1 MDNNELKKYAE
12 ETVKSVSTF
21 MDAALKS
28 IEQLKDQIA
37 KDQIAKDPKNV
48 ANLSELMKAAEASD
62 KVKELQKQLKDLSN
76 GI

>member
-12 ETVKSVSTF
+12 DTVKSVSSF

-28 IEQLKDQIA
+28 LDVLKNE
-37 KDQIAKDPKNV
+37 IAKDPKNV
-48 ANLSELMKAAEASD
+48 ANLSELMKAAEASE
-62 KVKELQKQLKDLSN
+62 KVNELKKHLKDLSN

>member
-1 MDNNELKKYAE
+1 MDNKELKKYAE
-12 ETVKSVSTF
+12 ETVKSVSSF
-21 MDAALKS
+21 MDVALKS
-28 IEQLKDQIA
+28 MEQL

-48 ANLSELMKAAEASD
+48 TNITDLMKAAEASE

>member
-28 IEQLKDQIA
+28 MEQL

-48 ANLSELMKAAEASD
+48 ANITDLMKAAEASE

>member
-1 MDNNELKKYAE
+1 MDNKELKKYAE
-12 ETVKSVSTF
+12 ETVKSVSSF

-28 IEQLKDQIA
+28 MEQL

-48 ANLSELMKAAEASD
+48 ANLSELMKAAEASE

>member
-1 MDNNELKKYAE
+1 MDNKELKKYAE
-12 ETVKSVSTF
+12 ETVKSVSSF

-28 IEQLKDQIA
+28 MENLKE
-37 KDQIAKDPKNV
+37 QIAKDPKNV

>member
-1 MDNNELKKYAE
+1 MDNKELKKYAE
-12 ETVKSVSTF
+12 ETVKSVSSF

-28 IEQLKDQIA
+28 MENLKE
-37 KDQIAKDPKNV
+37 QIAKDPKNV
-48 ANLSELMKAAEASD
+48 ANLSELMKAAEASE

>member
-1 MDNNELKKYAE
+1 MDNKELKKYAE
-12 ETVKSVSTF
+12 ETVKSVSSF

-28 IEQLKDQIA
+28 MENLKE
-37 KDQIAKDPKNV
+37 QIAKDPKNV
-48 ANLSELMKAAEASD
+48 ANLSDLMKAAEASE

>member
-28 IEQLKDQIA
+28 MEQLKE
-37 KDQIAKDPKNV
+37 QIAKDPKNV
-48 ANLSELMKAAEASD
+48 ANINDLMKAAEASE
-62 KVKELQKQLKDLSN
+62 KVKELQKQLKNLSN

>member
-1 MDNNELKKYAE
+1 MDNKELKKYAE
-12 ETVKSVSTF
+12 ETVKSVSSF

-28 IEQLKDQIA
+28 MEQL

>member
-1 MDNNELKKYAE
+1 MDNKELKKYAE
-12 ETVKSVSTF
+12 ETVKSVSSF

-28 IEQLKDQIA
+28 MENLKE
-37 KDQIAKDPKNV
+37 QIAKDPKNV
-48 ANLSELMKAAEASD
+48 ANISDLMKAAEASD

>member
-1 MDNNELKKYAE
+1 MDNKELKKYAE
-12 ETVKSVSTF
+12 ETVKSVSSF

-28 IEQLKDQIA
+28 MEQL

-48 ANLSELMKAAEASD
+48 TNITDLMKAAEPSE

>member
-1 MDNNELKKYAE
+1 MDNKDLKKYAE
-12 ETVKSVSTF
+12 ETVKSVSSF

-28 IEQLKDQIA
+28 MENLKE
-37 KDQIAKDPKNV
+37 QIAKDPKNV
-48 ANLSELMKAAEASD
+48 ANISDLMKAAEASD

>member
-1 MDNNELKKYAE
+1 MDNKELKKYAE
-12 ETVKSVSTF
+12 ETVKSVSSF

-28 IEQLKDQIA
+28 IEQL

>member
-1 MDNNELKKYAE
+1 MDNKELKKYAE
-12 ETVKSVSTF
+12 ETVKSVSSF

-28 IEQLKDQIA
+28 MEQLKE
-37 KDQIAKDPKNV
+37 QIAKDPKNV
-48 ANLSELMKAAEASD
+48 ANINDLMKAAEASE

>member
-1 MDNNELKKYAE
+1 MDNKELKKYAE
-12 ETVKSVSTF
+12 ETVKSVSSF

-28 IEQLKDQIA
+28 IEQL

-62 KVKELQKQLKDLSN
+62 KVKELQKQLKYVIT